1 MARRSVAGAR
11 ILITG
16 ASQGIG
22 LALAELAAR
31 RGAKVLAAA
40 RSAELLADLHKRL
53 CSEGHALET
62 VAADITSAADR
73 QRLVEAAL
81 ARFGGLDVL
90 INNAAVGATGHFV
103 ESGSDRLRRI
113 MEVNFFGLT
122 ETTRLFLPLL
132 RQGHRPA

>member
-40 RSAELLADLHKRL
+40 RSAPLLADLKNRIT
-53 CSEGHALET
+53 SEGHALET

-90 INNAAVGATGHFV
+90 INNAAVGAT
-103 ESGSDRLRRI
+103 
-113 MEVNFFGLT
+113 
-122 ETTRLFLPLL
+122 
-132 RQGHRPA
+132 